1 LEFKDKIDVLFS
13 EHYSRFG
20 DNATLK
26 EKILE
31 ELGEDIM
38 LKASQ
43 KRLEQQNKNLK
54 KQVQYLQ
61 ELSQSK
67 VNFQSALIEEEKK
80 NEVLKQNLNKANR
93 TIEYQK
99 EDLRA

>member
-1 LEFKDKIDVLFS
+1 
-13 EHYSRFG
+13 
-20 DNATLK
+20 
-26 EKILE
+26 
-31 ELGEDIM
+31 M

-67 VNFQSALIEEEKK
+67 VDFQNVLIEEQEKNKLLQNELFMAK
-80 NEVLKQNLNKANR
+80 N
-93 TIEYQK
+93 TIEKQK
-99 EDLRA
+99 KEYKKIEIPNCKFESEINNHSPQNHYYKEV